1 MIDISN
7 TWKKDYAELLFPID
21 TNEIKESE
29 AFEIKSQN
37 LPLLYKYRDCSPN
50 NLENL
55 KNDVVRLSTANS
67 FNDPYDCG
75 LTHNLLHPLKS
86 MLLHAFIDK
95 YAVGKNITEEEI
107 TKLKNMTLET
117 AIERILGKEKFNEIK
132 DELSEYLE
140 DEIES
145 IEYREI
151 KNKVE
156 LFQQGSLV
164 SCFSENMSSIL
175 MWSHYADNH
184 KGFCIEYDFS
194 KHSLTES
201 LHPVIYSDKIF
212 DISPYIIDRNRF
224 SNPSVNIYAAINKSK
239 SWSYEQEW
247 RLVFQGTTPH
257 NYAVPRAK
265 SIFLGS
271 KISND
276 DKQKLLK
283 IANQNNI
290 SVYQMKIH
298 PREYKLIPEQIK

>member
-21 TNEIKESE
+21 TNEIKKSE
-29 AFEIKSQN
+29 AVEIKSQN
-37 LPLLYKYRDCSPN
+37 LPLLYKYRDCSFY

-75 LTHNLLHPLKS
+75 LTHNLLHPLKR

-95 YAVGKNITEEEI
+95 YVVGKNITEEEI

-117 AIERILGKEKFNEIK
+117 AIERMLGKEKFNEIK
-132 DELSEYLE
+132 DELSQYLE

-156 LFQQGSLV
+156 LFQQESLV
-164 SCFSENMSSIL
+164 SCFSENMNSIL

-194 KHSLTES
+194 NHSLTES

-247 RLVFQGTTPH
+247 RLVFQGTNPH
-257 NYAVPRAK
+257 NYTVPRAK

-271 KISND
+271 KINND
-276 DKQKLLK
+276 DKQKLLN